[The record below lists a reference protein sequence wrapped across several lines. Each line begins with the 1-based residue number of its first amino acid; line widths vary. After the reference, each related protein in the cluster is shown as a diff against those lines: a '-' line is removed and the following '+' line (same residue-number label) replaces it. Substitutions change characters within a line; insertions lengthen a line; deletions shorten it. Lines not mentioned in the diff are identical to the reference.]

1 VIQTEVI
8 DSETQEVTPFT
19 GLCARHEGEEN
30 MTHLMGYFL
39 MFGLLPLLCAAAAAP
54 GRGKPEE
61 LIIRAEAGLVTLK
74 ARDVPQR
81 RILEGLANQLNF
93 ELVTAGPLEDQR
105 SLEIDGKPWEEAL
118 KKALAPASWAFFYD
132 SSGGEPRLA
141 KVFVIS
147 LKHDGSSPGRS
158 SPAPSRAE
166 APTPTPRPAPDF
178 KGKQASQLG
187 EGGPDS
193 PRGEQEEAEDDETRA
208 LALIGL
214 ATTGGE
220 QAIMALREAL
230 QDKEPWIR
238 ETAVEAL
245 AEIGGEQAIQGL
257 QIALRDENEDVRKA
271 AQEALTRLQ
280 ENPQ

>member
-1 VIQTEVI
+1 
-8 DSETQEVTPFT
+8 VTPFT
-19 GLCARHEGEEN
+19 GLYARHEGAEK

-39 MFGLLPLLCAAAAAP
+39 MFGLLPLLCSAAAVP

-61 LIIRAEAGLVTLK
+61 LVIRVEAGLVTLK
-74 ARDVPQR
+74 ARDVSQR
-81 RILEGLANQLNF
+81 RILEGFANKLNF

-105 SLEIDGKPWEEAL
+105 SLEIDGRPWEEAL

-141 KVFVIS
+141 KVFVIP

-158 SPAPSRAE
+158 PPDASRAE
-166 APTPTPRPAPDF
+166 APTPAPRPAPVS
-178 KGKQASQLG
+178 KGKRTSQLG

-193 PRGEQEEAEDDETRA
+193 PGGEQAEAEDDETRA

-220 QAIMALREAL
+220 QAIVALREAL

-238 ETAVEAL
+238 ETAVEGL

-257 QIALRDENEDVRKA
+257 RIALRDENEDVRKA

-280 ENPQ
+280 LNPQ